1 MVLPEELKQAFRVDL
16 EQLEQ
21 EQQMPYI
28 TSIEQTAKAE
38 GKLEERQAIALKM
51 LQENILVETIARLTE
66 LSTEQIEQLRSQ
78 SQAP

>member
-51 LQENILVETIARLTE
+51 LQENILVATIARLTE